1 MAVSQLLKLTSG
13 ITKVFLTD
21 PLRPAACNCGT
32 RLCEPVT
39 GDCICPPRT
48 LRPECTQCEP
58 QTFGCHPVV
67 GCEVCNCSR
76 PGVTSPD
83 ASCDTLSGQCRY
95 EQTVCSVSR
104 NFKTERLLSF
114 SA

>member
-1 MAVSQLLKLTSG
+1 MTHSVLPVINLSAAVST
-13 ITKVFLTD
+13 
-21 PLRPAACNCGT
+21 AACNCGT

-76 PGVTSPD
+76 PGVASPD
-83 ASCDTLSGQCRY
+83 VSCDTLSGQCR
-95 EQTVCSVSR
+95 
-104 NFKTERLLSF
+104 
-114 SA
+114 